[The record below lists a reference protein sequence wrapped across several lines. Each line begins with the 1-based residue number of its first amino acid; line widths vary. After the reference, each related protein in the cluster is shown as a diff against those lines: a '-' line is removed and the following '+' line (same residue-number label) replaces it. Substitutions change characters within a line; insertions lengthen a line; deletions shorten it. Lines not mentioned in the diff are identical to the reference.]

1 MRSEISSRRHCLS
14 PGVALI
20 SASCLVGS
28 WPVQALAQP
37 PSTSPQVEADASAS
51 DHQPAAVTPA
61 GDTPPPAPQSQTKP
75 PLSAVNA
82 LHLANDPLTDLS
94 AFQVQTYYQ
103 PVLKNGNGAQTIQ
116 PFLRGVIP
124 FQAFGRTNLM
134 RISMP
139 AATYAWNSQASAAGL
154 GDLTI
159 FNIPIFELGE
169 TRIGVGPLVVLP
181 TATSPE
187 FGLQKW
193 QLGGQAVISKP
204 YPWGMLAAL
213 VGYQQTVDGLGKD
226 LVVQPFIFRH
236 LGNGFYLRSTAI
248 SSFNFSSQSTVVPIG
263 LGIGRVTRL
272 ASGNLL
278 NVFLEPQISA
288 VASGADQPVV
298 QVFAG
303 FNLQFLANR

>member
-1 MRSEISSRRHCLS
+1 MRSEISNRMRSMCSGR
-14 PGVALI
+14 ALI
-20 SASCLVGS
+20 SASCLVVS
-28 WPVQALAQP
+28 WPVQALAEP
-37 PSTSPQVEADASAS
+37 TSTSPQVEADASAS

-61 GDTPPPAPQSQTKP
+61 GDTEPQSPQSQTNSQ
-75 PLSAVNA
+75 LSESNT
-82 LHLANDPLTDLS
+82 LHQANDPLSALS
-94 AFQVQTYYQ
+94 AFTVQTYYQ
-103 PVLKNGNGAQTIQ
+103 PVLKNGNGAQRIQ

-134 RISMP
+134 RISMQAP
-139 AATYAWNSQASAAGL
+139 NYAWSSQDSSAGL

-159 FNIPIFELGE
+159 FNIPLFELGE
-169 TRIGVGPLVVLP
+169 TKIGVGPLVVIP

-187 FGLQKW
+187 FGLQKL

-204 YPWGMLAAL
+204 YPWGLLAAL

-236 LGNGFYLRSTAI
+236 LSNGFYLRSTGI
-248 SSFNFSSQSTVVPIG
+248 SSFNFSSKSTVVPIG

-272 ASGNLL
+272 ANGNLL

-288 VASGADQPVV
+288 VASGTDQPVV
-298 QVFAG
+298 QIFGG
-303 FNLQFLANR
+303 FNLQFVPKR